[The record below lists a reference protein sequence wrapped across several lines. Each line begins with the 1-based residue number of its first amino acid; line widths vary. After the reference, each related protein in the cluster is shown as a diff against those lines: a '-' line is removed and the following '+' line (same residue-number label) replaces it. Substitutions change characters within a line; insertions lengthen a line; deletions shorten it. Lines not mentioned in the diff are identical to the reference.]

1 MACIKCD
8 NPECDYRDDS
18 VKYEDYPN
26 WLNKPCPKCGQN
38 LLTKEDYK
46 VCRFLVK
53 LSNLYNKLPFS
64 GKEKKAK
71 IKFKKA
77 KIKIFVSFIALKR
90 DKISTFKTIC
100 AKVAT

>member
-1 MACIKCD
+1 MENTKVMISGIKCD
-8 NPECDYRDDS
+8 NPECDFRDDS

-46 VCRFLVK
+46 VCRFLVYLAK
-53 LSNLYNKLPFS
+53 LSNIYNKFPFS

-71 IKFKKA
+71 IKFELNGTGN
-77 KIKIFVSFIALKR
+77 V
-90 DKISTFKTIC
+90 DISEIHYYDDYSK
-100 AKVAT
+100 